1 MASSDFA
8 RQLAGY
14 GLTTADILYRLPDH
28 PSILQEYIWQDYDL
42 APSFPELKRFLGFW
56 QRSLEGR
63 LFRVTVAHKGL
74 VGPVVLSTVG
84 AEFRLQ

>member
-28 PSILQEYIWQDYDL
+28 PSILQEYIWQEYDL
-42 APSFPELKRFLGFW
+42 APSFPELKRFLTFW
-56 QRSLEGR
+56 QRSLEGK
-63 LFRVTVAHKGL
+63 LFRVIVSHHGL
-74 VGPVVLSTVG
+74 IGPADLRAISG
-84 AEFRLQ
+84 EFRLQ

>member
-42 APSFPELKRFLGFW
+42 APSFPELNRFLAFW
-56 QRSLEGR
+56 QAKLDGR
-63 LFRVTVAHKGL
+63 LFRVTVSHRDLIRPAALRAVSG
-74 VGPVVLSTVG
+74 
-84 AEFRLQ
+84 EFRLN

>member
-1 MASSDFA
+1 MASSGFA

-14 GLTTADILYRLPDH
+14 GLTTADILSRLPDH

-42 APSFPELKRFLGFW
+42 APSFPELKRFLAFW
-56 QRSLEGR
+56 QVSLEGK
-63 LFRVTVAHKGL
+63 LFRVTVAHKDL
-74 VGPVVLSTVG
+74 LGPVDFSTVS